1 MGTTLTKIKIKTTFV
16 EIKKYME
23 IKATITKIL
32 YTVKLA
38 KQLQKI
44 ELTDFNINNAP
55 TACLITD
62 GNSSFAISKWVS
74 PKRTRSYPYERIYNT
89 LNISKKITVI
99 PIVKDEGAA
108 GDRDYIQWDTVS
120 LMSLLDVFVIFAY
133 YNKADKAGHKIT
145 NQQFDNDYVLE
156 QINTISTFHSSALHW
171 NLDQLK
177 EQFND
182 LLKKVKTNYTNI
194 EIETGVK
201 LHGLD
206 GIDKFREKIN
216 KDVAIFMTF
225 SRQKAK
231 DAQAREF
238 VTLQPKEALTTATKA
253 KITITNYLGG
263 QYFFTVDEVKIQGNN
278 LYLIEGKHTKRG
290 LLPSKSDIK
299 DGLLKM
305 ILYSNLSDTFIEN
318 SYQTLPVLELT
329 STKIKGTIDSNDT
342 VMKVEKFINDNTF
355 SDSQINFINRLLSE
369 AKINNFTVRIKK
381 MI

>member
-1 MGTTLTKIKIKTTFV
+1 
-16 EIKKYME
+16 ME
-23 IKATITKIL
+23 IKATITKIH

-38 KQLQKI
+38 EQLQKI
-44 ELTDFNINNAP
+44 ELTDFNINDAP
-55 TACLITD
+55 TACLVTD
-62 GNSSFAISKWVS
+62 GKASFAISKWVS
-74 PKRTRSYPYERIYNT
+74 PKRTRSYPYERVYNT
-89 LNISKKITVI
+89 LNISRKVTVI

-133 YNKADKAGHKIT
+133 YDKADKAGQKIT

-156 QINTISTFHSSALHW
+156 QINAISTFHSSALHW

-177 EQFND
+177 EKFD
-182 LLKKVKTNYTNI
+182 GLLKKVKTSYSNI

-206 GIDKFREKIN
+206 GIDKFREKID
-216 KDVAIFMTF
+216 KDVDIFMTF

-238 VTLQPKEALTTATKA
+238 VTFQPKEALITATKA
-253 KITITNYLGG
+253 KVTITNYLGG
-263 QYFFTVDEVKIQGNN
+263 QYFFTVDEVKIEGNK
-278 LYLIEGKHTKRG
+278 LYLIEGKHTKNG
-290 LLPSKSDIK
+290 LLPSKSDVK

-305 ILYSNLSDTFIEN
+305 ILYSNLSEVFIEN
-318 SYQTLPVLELT
+318 PYQTFPVLELT
-329 STKIKGTIDSNDT
+329 STKIKGMIDSNDT
-342 VMKVEKFINDNTF
+342 VLKVEKFLIDNTF
-355 SDSQINFINRLLSE
+355 SESQINFINNLFSE
-369 AKINNFTVRIKK
+369 AKINNFAVRIKK